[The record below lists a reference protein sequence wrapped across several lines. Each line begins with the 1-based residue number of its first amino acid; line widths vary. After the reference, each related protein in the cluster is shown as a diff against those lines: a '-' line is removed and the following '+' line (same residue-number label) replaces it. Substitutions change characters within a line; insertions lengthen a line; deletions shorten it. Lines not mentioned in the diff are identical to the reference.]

1 MNRLLKSI
9 RGLFFF
15 GTALLL
21 SSCVGGVSEQLR
33 LSETEIYFGA
43 EGGTAT
49 VTSNIKCTLDNIK
62 DNQGSVYTWEYNIM
76 PSGRHRKTEWL
87 EANGLT
93 ATDNDFHSITVS
105 VSPSTEQREWTV
117 RALAGDS
124 GSREFKVYQNAGGH

>member
-1 MNRLLKSI
+1 MNRLFKSI
-9 RGLFFF
+9 RSLFFF
-15 GTALLL
+15 GTTLLL
-21 SSCVGGVSEQLR
+21 ISCIGPVSEQLK

-49 VTSNIKCTLDNIK
+49 VTSNIKCTLENIK

-87 EANGLT
+87 EANGLS

-105 VSPSTEQREWTV
+105 VSPSTEQREWTIKV
-117 RALAGDS
+117 FASNS
-124 GSREFKVYQNAGGH
+124 GNCILKVYQNAGGH

>member
-1 MNRLLKSI
+1 MLLV
-9 RGLFFF
+9 
-15 GTALLL
+15 
-21 SSCVGGVSEQLR
+21 SCVGRVTEYLK
-33 LSETEIYFGA
+33 LSESEIYFGA

-49 VTSNIKCTLDNIK
+49 VTSNIKCTLENIK

-105 VSPSTEQREWTV
+105 VSPSTEQGEWTIE
-117 RALAGDS
+117 ALAGDN
-124 GSREFKVYQNAGGH
+124 GICNLKVYQNAESH